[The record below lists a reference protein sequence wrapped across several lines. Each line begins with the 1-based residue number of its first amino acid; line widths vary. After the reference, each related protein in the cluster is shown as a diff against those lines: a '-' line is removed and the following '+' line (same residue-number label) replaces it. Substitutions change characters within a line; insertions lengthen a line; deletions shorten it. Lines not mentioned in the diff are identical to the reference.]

1 MIVVMLMGIKHTKGL
16 TLKKLFTA
24 RKQFN
29 ILNARWCCPKMP
41 FAQPL
46 RCANS
51 TNCINHLPPPTQHQT
66 TLINFIELSK
76 YMFWLHCE
84 YTPEQRFVLWRWGVC
99 ENVCVGGIH
108 DSIQVCTFSSD
119 RAYLM
124 NVGSAYYIECVECI
138 CEFSSPSEY
147 KVCLAKSKVYKHL

>member
-1 MIVVMLMGIKHTKGL
+1 MIVVVLMGIKHTKGL

-29 ILNARWCCPKMP
+29 ILNARWCYPKMP
-41 FAQPL
+41 FTQPYGFAPTLPAESTTYL
-46 RCANS
+46 RLLS
-51 TNCINHLPPPTQHQT
+51 HQA

-84 YTPEQRFVLWRWGVC
+84 RIPVYIAEQRFILWHWVFAKC
-99 ENVCVGGIH
+99 VCVGGIH
-108 DSIQVCTFSSD
+108 DSIPVCTFSSD

-124 NVGSAYYIECVECI
+124 NVGSAYYIECVECMRVLI
-138 CEFSSPSEY
+138 AIGTRF
-147 KVCLAKSKVYKHL
+147 A